1 MIPGLVSKISEELIA
16 LSTTS
21 TVGRDLVHVTSTT
34 DTTVLSTIV
43 GPSLGGFPGLFILV
57 NRSGN
62 NITTVTT
69 GNIAAART
77 IPVDM
82 PILFTFSK
90 LTSKWYPGAIS

>member
-1 MIPGLVSKISEELIA
+1 MIPGLATKISEELIS

-21 TVGRDLVHVTSTT
+21 TVGRDMVHVTSTT
-34 DTTVLSTIV
+34 DTTVLATII
-43 GPSLGGFPGLFILV
+43 GPSLGGFPGLFVLV

-82 PILFTFSK
+82 PVVFTFSK